1 MTTDQV
7 IYACLAGIVTLVCL
21 AGYLLSNEA
30 REREAVVR
38 VTRVVSTSDDDTTRY
53 SGLLK
58 LLHGTGEQ
66 FRRLYS
72 KDALDHLRGVV
83 VAAGFNPNQVLP
95 ILLGAKT
102 TMMVLLPILAFI
114 GSRFVE
120 SMSIKLAIIG
130 AGIVVGIV
138 GPELILGMVR
148 RRFVAAVERGTPD
161 ALDLLVVCSEA
172 GMGLETALE
181 RVSQEMV
188 HSNPQMASMLASLLN
203 DLRVLANRRD
213 AFDNFGARSGVAGL
227 RRCSSTLSQSLEYG
241 TPLTHALR
249 SVANELRQ
257 ERINTLEGKA
267 IKLPALLI
275 FPMVFFIMPSLYI
288 VLLGTSFLRLYDA
301 LAPLI
306 Q

>member
-1 MTTDQV
+1 MSTDQT
-7 IYACLAGIVTLVCL
+7 IYACLGAIVMLVCL
-21 AGYLLSNEA
+21 AGYVLSNEA

-38 VTRVVSTSDDDTTRY
+38 VTRVVTNSNDNAAPY
-53 SGLLK
+53 GGLLK
-58 LLHGTGEQ
+58 LLHIVGEQ

-72 KDALDHLRGVV
+72 RDALDHLRGVIA
-83 VAAGFNPNQVLP
+83 AAGFNPNQMLP

-102 TMMVLLPILAFI
+102 TMMVVLPVLAFI
-114 GSRFVE
+114 GSRLVE
-120 SMSIKLAIIG
+120 PTSMRLAIIG
-130 AGIVVGIV
+130 AGVVFGIV

-181 RVSQEMV
+181 RVSQEMI
-188 HSNPQMASMLASLLN
+188 HSNPQMASVLAGLLN

-213 AFDNFGARSGVAGL
+213 AFENFGARSGVAGL
-227 RRCSSTLSQSLEYG
+227 RRCGSTLSQSLEYG

-249 SVANELRQ
+249 SVASELRQ
-257 ERINTLEGKA
+257 ERINNLEGKA
-267 IKLPALLI
+267 IKLPAMLI

-288 VLLGTSFLRLYDA
+288 VLLGTSFIRLYDS
-301 LAPLI
+301 LSSLPK
-306 Q
+306 